1 MEKLL
6 GLTWSAVTHV
16 VSVDAETMA
25 ATVEEVNSSFYFR
38 DKVTEQNF
46 ATLLRHLAI
55 IIINPFFG
63 GGFSNL
69 VTWGRG
75 KFACITMCFDGNT
88 LKSSWK
94 FFNCFL

>member
-1 MEKLL
+1 
-6 GLTWSAVTHV
+6 
-16 VSVDAETMA
+16 MA

-88 LKSSWK
+88 LKSS
-94 FFNCFL
+94 

>member
-1 MEKLL
+1 
-6 GLTWSAVTHV
+6 
-16 VSVDAETMA
+16 MA
-25 ATVEEVNSSFYFR
+25 ATVEEINSSFYFR

-55 IIINPFFG
+55 IIINPFFL

-75 KFACITMCFDGNT
+75 KFACITMCFDSNT
-88 LKSSWK
+88 LKSS
-94 FFNCFL
+94 

>member
-1 MEKLL
+1 MGKLL

-46 ATLLRHLAI
+46 AILLRHLAI
-55 IIINPFFG
+55 IIINSFFFLG
-63 GGFSNL
+63 GGFKSGNL
-69 VTWGRG
+69 GQGQVCLYYYVFW
-75 KFACITMCFDGNT
+75 
-88 LKSSWK
+88 W
-94 FFNCFL
+94 

>member
-1 MEKLL
+1 MI
-6 GLTWSAVTHV
+6 GCHAR
-16 VSVDAETMA
+16 SVDAETMA

-46 ATLLRHLAI
+46 AILLRHLAI

-88 LKSSWK
+88 LKSS
-94 FFNCFL
+94 

>member
-1 MEKLL
+1 MGKLL
-6 GLTWSAVTHV
+6 GLTWSHV
-16 VSVDAETMA
+16 VSVYAETMA

-46 ATLLRHLAI
+46 AILLRHLAI
-55 IIINPFFG
+55 IIIINSFF
-63 GGFSNL
+63 FVSNL

-75 KFACITMCFDGNT
+75 KFACITMCFDGET

>member
-1 MEKLL
+1 MI
-6 GLTWSAVTHV
+6 GCHARVF
-16 VSVDAETMA
+16 VDAETMA

-46 ATLLRHLAI
+46 AILLRHLAI
-55 IIINPFFG
+55 IIINPFFE

-88 LKSSWK
+88 LKSS
-94 FFNCFL
+94 

>member
-46 ATLLRHLAI
+46 AILLRHLAI

>member
-1 MEKLL
+1 MGKLL

-16 VSVDAETMA
+16 VSVDA
-25 ATVEEVNSSFYFR
+25 VRSFYFR

-46 ATLLRHLAI
+46 AILLRHLAI
-55 IIINPFFG
+55 IIIIPFLG
-63 GGFSNL
+63 GGGVSNL
-69 VTWGRG
+69 VTWGKG

>member
-1 MEKLL
+1 MGKLL

-46 ATLLRHLAI
+46 AILLRHLAI
-55 IIINPFFG
+55 ILLFLFWGG
-63 GGFSNL
+63 GGFKSGNL
-69 VTWGRG
+69 GQGQVCLYYYV
-75 KFACITMCFDGNT
+75 F
-88 LKSSWK
+88 
-94 FFNCFL
+94 

>member
-1 MEKLL
+1 
-6 GLTWSAVTHV
+6 
-16 VSVDAETMA
+16 MA

-38 DKVTEQNF
+38 DKVTEQNL
-46 ATLLRHLAI
+46 AILLRHLAI
-55 IIINPFFG
+55 IIINSFFFGG

-88 LKSSWK
+88 LKSS
-94 FFNCFL
+94 

>member
-1 MEKLL
+1 M
-6 GLTWSAVTHV
+6 HV

-46 ATLLRHLAI
+46 AILLRHLAI
-55 IIINPFFG
+55 IIINPFFWG
-63 GGFSNL
+63 GGGSNL

-88 LKSSWK
+88 LKSS
-94 FFNCFL
+94 

>member
-1 MEKLL
+1 
-6 GLTWSAVTHV
+6 
-16 VSVDAETMA
+16 MA

-46 ATLLRHLAI
+46 AILLRHLAI
-55 IIINPFFG
+55 IIINSFFFGG

-88 LKSSWK
+88 LKSS
-94 FFNCFL
+94 

>member
-1 MEKLL
+1 MGKLL

-46 ATLLRHLAI
+46 AILLRHLAI
-55 IIINPFFG
+55 IIINPFFWG
-63 GGFSNL
+63 GGVFKSGNL
-69 VTWGRG
+69 GQGQVCLYYYVFW
-75 KFACITMCFDGNT
+75 
-88 LKSSWK
+88 W
-94 FFNCFL
+94 

>member
-1 MEKLL
+1 MGKLL

-46 ATLLRHLAI
+46 AILLWHLAI

-63 GGFSNL
+63 GGFFKSGNL
-69 VTWGRG
+69 GQGQVCLYYYVFW
-75 KFACITMCFDGNT
+75 
-88 LKSSWK
+88 W
-94 FFNCFL
+94 

>member
-1 MEKLL
+1 MGKLL

-46 ATLLRHLAI
+46 AILLRHLAI
-55 IIINPFFG
+55 IIINPFLG
-63 GGFSNL
+63 GGFKSGNL
-69 VTWGRG
+69 GQGQVCLYYYVFW
-75 KFACITMCFDGNT
+75 
-88 LKSSWK
+88 W
-94 FFNCFL
+94 

>member
-1 MEKLL
+1 MGKLL

-46 ATLLRHLAI
+46 AILLRHLAI
-55 IIINPFFG
+55 IIINPFFW

>member
-1 MEKLL
+1 MGKLL

-25 ATVEEVNSSFYFR
+25 ATVEEVNRSFYFR

-46 ATLLRHLAI
+46 AILLRHLAI

-63 GGFSNL
+63 GGVFKSGNL
-69 VTWGRG
+69 GQGQVCLYYDVFW
-75 KFACITMCFDGNT
+75 
-88 LKSSWK
+88 W
-94 FFNCFL
+94 

>member
-1 MEKLL
+1 M
-6 GLTWSAVTHV
+6 HV

-46 ATLLRHLAI
+46 AILLRHLAI
-55 IIINPFFG
+55 IIINPFFLG
-63 GGFSNL
+63 GGGVSNL

-88 LKSSWK
+88 LKSS
-94 FFNCFL
+94 